1 MRYVSINFNG
11 SRRPSMKRVKILRDG
26 AIGDPK
32 NPRTPTVHAKEGD
45 IVELTDSSADMCV
58 NESDPP
64 RAEYIDEKS
73 ELDREDDGGEPGSG
87 EPGSGGEGDGEPG
100 SGGEGGTSGGRSLLD
115 RITGKGESSVLE

>member
-1 MRYVSINFNG
+1 
-11 SRRPSMKRVKILRDG
+11 MKRVKILRDG

-73 ELDREDDGGEPGSG
+73 ELDREPGSGEPGDGDGEPGNG
-87 EPGSGGEGDGEPG
+87 EPGSGGEGE
-100 SGGEGGTSGGRSLLD
+100 RSLLD
-115 RITGKGESSVLE
+115 RITGRGQGESSVLE